1 METERGKIVKQ
12 IQNQNQIVSAV
23 LLPKTLKVKLF
34 EICKKIKHLFL
45 LIVFSVIPKPLLS
58 FTQSGKHRNKHT
70 NRETDIKQDIKIKR
84 KTFAAKNYFFFS
96 LRIL

>member
-1 METERGKIVKQ
+1 METERGEIVKQ

-23 LLPKTLKVKLF
+23 LLPKLF